1 MLAANVDSKATAA
14 AGGEERYFQENR
26 NGRRRDSVPLHPRAH
41 NCTYFRLP
49 FSKYEGCDQD
59 PACCP
64 KALDTIIQDLPFV
77 DVHGNE
83 EIRKIRAFA
92 VQCMHGATGGRGRG
106 GGGGGAGARG
116 G

>member
-1 MLAANVDSKATAA
+1 MSIEKSTLPS
-14 AGGEERYFQENR
+14 
-26 NGRRRDSVPLHPRAH
+26 RDS
-41 NCTYFRLP
+41 T
-49 FSKYEGCDQD
+49 
-59 PACCP
+59 
-64 KALDTIIQDLPFV
+64 KALGTLVLRPLTLHLTLPQDLPFV